1 MAQNQAAKIG
11 YDDFEANQLPV
22 DVLFVHNPD
31 AFDLAKA
38 VEIGLI
44 SDSARAAIEANMP
57 NHNVLFKGA
66 LERNLEGAEGNE
78 ARKAAFRKACAIYR
92 RFGMEDKDAGVRQL
106 SARVLKKLNN
116 HLKVGVPAGDHSDA
130 DPKKHV
136 DGSRLQDRPALA
148 AAMRRLQMREAR
160 GRAKGEAFNYA
171 GEVNMTLPTL
181 RAARDQ
187 AIVGRDEAVRLTSFV
202 PGLDKRTDNSA
213 IYAAMEREGMSLI
226 VVPDSFSVAMGA
238 PMMQNVRNGDLSG
251 ATLDARIQAANADLA
266 QRDTLPAKFDA
277 ELTRVGGVWGLDYLD
292 VMSEVSPVLRGSSG
306 LNSTSDLNFLGT
318 FNGAFSA
325 FRNMSPKQLED
336 LSDFRKGELTPV
348 LADIANLR
356 TILPAGP
363 LAALDKMVA
372 HLEAFRDEL
381 DKTIEAQEK
390 VRRGLASR
398 EAARD
403 GLITTRDN
411 WNTNYVLLDANF
423 RELNMEPGTSITPD
437 HLAKMPELGG
447 LLNNYKAAYATFK
460 SVAGD
465 PTTATLDALQQ
476 MIHDYDMAMAAV
488 QIAANKYL
496 GGTRRTL
503 AQEEAKLENAKNKLA
518 GFDEVAAV
526 DTTGLTPLELL
537 DRAFGPDK
545 SGKEMVGLER
555 KATDAE
561 ANAKK
566 ARSTY
571 KYFADS
577 DNFDAVVDVS
587 KEYIR
592 SVGAYVHDD
601 TKPFRER
608 LNEAKANLSSAE
620 TGLSKLSEPSE
631 TEITRLIDAK
641 IKNRK
646 TGDPV
651 IDVDTERDTILNSTK
666 DRRSKYQADVA
677 KYEAEAAELKLILEK
692 GIDLQSKLEVLVKQI
707 KAAQQLGVKFENGFD
722 VFLIGMLD
730 LLNVKGNKFHP
741 MGLAQL
747 AEKVNEYFGDDKKVA
762 DLQEAFDEKI
772 AKEDKAAATAKK
784 AYDMAK
790 VAEKAT
796 MDLSDTAAAEKI
808 IRAMV
813 DEDYPG
819 LSHEEKDEMVKAFLQ
834 EDVELMLNKDG
845 YEAIAQR
852 GSEEVLTTL
861 KNTALQTI
869 LEARYKVGGSEAEL
883 EPLKGIRPEDLASI
897 ASVNAV
903 FDQGRLN
910 HKNGFFALAA
920 MQKLETENVR
930 SAQSGVMIVRLK
942 KLLAEELG
950 VEKRMHDSDV
960 QKIVNKA
967 FDKQLEKAK
976 NTIDAYMDSR
986 DANLGDFNVNKVI
999 ELNARAKA
1007 VKTKFRL
1014 GQIKKPTFDLEMGKI
1029 FEEVEKYELKDKID
1043 FSTDAALSGYW
1054 NSKQAQWLR
1063 DLSGSVGKHAGK
1075 LAWAGTKGLVG
1086 AGAKGVFGAT
1096 KMVAG
1101 SALSLTWGAGKSVL
1115 RNVARPFV
1123 GIVNLFRKK
1132 SNQLRPFD
1140 TIGNGVR
1147 NGIAAITGKMA
1158 NMGNATVEGVKGS
1171 ASDIA
1176 GKVGGVEFAWDHFK
1190 DKQENPDELKTRID
1204 EAAKAGK
1211 IPAAVVAAD
1220 PYIDLAEFK
1229 AEIAKLDKKPEEP
1242 KVAAAA

>member
-11 YDDFEANQLPV
+11 YDDFEAKQLPV
-22 DVLFVHNPD
+22 DVLFVHNPEE
-31 AFDLAKA
+31 FDLAKA

-44 SDSARAAIEANMP
+44 SDGARAAIEANMP
-57 NHNVLFKGA
+57 NHQILFKGA
-66 LERNLEGAEGNE
+66 LERNLEGADDD
-78 ARKAAFRKACAIYR
+78 AHKAAFKKACAIYR

-106 SARVLKKLNN
+106 PAGVLRKLNK
-116 HLKVGVPAGDHSDA
+116 HLKLSVPPGDHSNA

-148 AAMRRLQMREAR
+148 AALRRLQMRDAR
-160 GRAKGEAFNYA
+160 GRAKDEAFNYA
-171 GEVNMTLPTL
+171 GEVNTTLPTL

-187 AIVGRDEAVRLTSFV
+187 AIVDRDEAVRLTGFV

-213 IYAAMEREGMSLI
+213 IYTAMEREGMSLI
-226 VVPDSFSVAMGA
+226 VVPDSFGAGMGIPIA
-238 PMMQNVRNGDLSG
+238 QSVRNGDLSG
-251 ATLDARIQAANADLA
+251 ATFDARIQAANDDLA
-266 QRDTLPAKFDA
+266 RRDTLPAKFDS
-277 ELTRVGGVWGLDYLD
+277 ELTRFGGVWGLDYLD
-292 VMSEVSPVLRGSSG
+292 VMSEASPILRGTAG
-306 LNSTSDLNFLGT
+306 TNSTSDLNFLGT
-318 FNGAFSA
+318 FNGVLSA
-325 FRNMSPKQLED
+325 FRAMNPKQLED
-336 LSDFRKGELTPV
+336 LRDFRNGELTAV
-348 LADIANLR
+348 LADITNLR
-356 TILPAGP
+356 TLLPAGP

-372 HLEAFRDEL
+372 HLEGFRDGL
-381 DKTIEAQEK
+381 DKTVEAQQK

-403 GLITTRDN
+403 GLITTRNN
-411 WNTNYVLLDANF
+411 WNTNYVILDANF
-423 RELNMEPGTSITPD
+423 RELNMEPGTLITPD
-437 HLAKMPELGG
+437 HLDKMPDLGA
-447 LLNNYKAAYATFK
+447 LLTNFKTAYATFK
-460 SVAGD
+460 GVAGD

-476 MIHDYDMAMAAV
+476 MTHDYDAAMAAV
-488 QIAANKYL
+488 QIAANRYL
-496 GGTRRTL
+496 SGTRTAL
-503 AQEEAKLENAKNKLA
+503 TQAEAQVDSAKKKLT

-526 DTTGLTPLELL
+526 GTTGLTALELL

-545 SGKEMVGLER
+545 SGKEMIGLER

-577 DNFDAVVDVS
+577 DNFDVVVDVS
-587 KEYIR
+587 REYIR
-592 SVGAYVHDD
+592 SVGAYIHNDA
-601 TKPFRER
+601 KPFRER

-620 TGLSKLSEPSE
+620 TGLSKLNEPSE

-651 IDVDTERDTILNSTK
+651 IDVDVERDTILNSTK
-666 DRRSKYQADVA
+666 NRRGRYQEDVA
-677 KYEAEAAELKLILEK
+677 KYEAEAVELKLILEK

-707 KAAQQLGVKFENGFD
+707 KAAQQLGVKFDNGFD
-722 VFLIGMLD
+722 VFLIGMFD

-747 AEKVNEYFGDDKKVA
+747 AEKVNEYFEDDKKVA

-784 AYDMAK
+784 AYDMGK

-796 MDLSDTAAAEKI
+796 MDLTDTAAAEKI

-819 LSHEEKDEMVKAFLQ
+819 LSHDEKEEMVKAFLQ

-845 YEAIAQR
+845 YEAIAKK

-861 KNTALQTI
+861 KNTTLQTI
-869 LEARYKVGGSEAEL
+869 LEARYKVANNDAEF

-897 ASVNAV
+897 ASVTAV

-930 SAQSGVMIVRLK
+930 SAQTGVIIVRLK
-942 KLLAEELG
+942 KLLAEALG
-950 VEKRMHDSDV
+950 VDKRMHDSEV
-960 QKIVNKA
+960 QKVVNKA
-967 FDKQLEKAK
+967 FDKQLEKAR
-976 NTIDAYMDSR
+976 NTLDAYMDSR
-986 DANLGDFNVNKVI
+986 DANLPGFNVNKKI
-999 ELNARAKA
+999 ELDGREEQLK
-1007 VKTKFRL
+1007 KQRRL
-1014 GQIKKPTFDLEMGKI
+1014 KKINSEQYVLEMTTVR
-1029 FEEVEKYELKDKID
+1029 EEREKYGLFKEVDLSADL
-1043 FSTDAALSGYW
+1043 ALSSYW
-1054 NSKQAQWLR
+1054 NSPQAQWLR
-1063 DLSGSVGKHAGK
+1063 DLSGSVGKHGAK
-1075 LAWAGTKGLVG
+1075 LAWAGTKGVLG
-1086 AGAKGVFGAT
+1086 AGVKGALGAT

-1101 SALSLTWGAGKSVL
+1101 GALSLTWGAGKSVL
-1115 RNVARPFV
+1115 RNAARPFV
-1123 GIVNLFRKK
+1123 GIVNLFRRK

-1147 NGIAAITGKMA
+1147 NGIAAVTGTLT
-1158 NMGNATVEGVKGS
+1158 NMKNTTVEGVKSS
-1171 ASDIA
+1171 ASGIG
-1176 GKVGGVEFAWDHFK
+1176 GKVKGVEFVRDRFK
-1190 DKQENPDELKTRID
+1190 DKVESLDELKTRIE
-1204 EAAKAGK
+1204 EAAKASK
-1211 IPAAVVAAD
+1211 IPAAVVAED

-1242 KVAAAA
+1242 KAATG